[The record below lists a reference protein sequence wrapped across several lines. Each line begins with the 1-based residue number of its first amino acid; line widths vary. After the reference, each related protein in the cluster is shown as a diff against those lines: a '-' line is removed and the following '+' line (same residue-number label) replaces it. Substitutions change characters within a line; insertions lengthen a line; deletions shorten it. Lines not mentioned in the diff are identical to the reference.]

1 MVIAHAGVGQG
12 WAVLGWTL
20 ELPLLLALAVT
31 AAAWWLAVQA
41 INARHPRSPLPGWR
55 SASFA
60 GGLLV
65 LVVALQSPIDTFA
78 DEWFSVH
85 MVQHLLIGF
94 VAAPLFVLAGP
105 MILVLRLLPGSWRR
119 RLVLPLL
126 HGRVARVMTFP
137 ALTWLLFAVVM
148 WAAHFTGLFELALES
163 EPIHQFEH
171 LAFLASGYLYW
182 LPALGDEP
190 LPWRLGWS
198 GRILYL
204 FLGMPLSSVLGMVI
218 VAQTGVLYPHYL
230 LTGGAAALADQR
242 LAGTVMWVG
251 GDLITAVLIGLAVW
265 AWVRDE
271 ARRARHRAAHAVIDA
286 SRG

>member
-20 ELPLLLALAVT
+20 ELPLLLGLAMT
-31 AAAWWLAVQA
+31 AAAWWLAVRA
-41 INARHPRSPLPGWR
+41 INARHPRSPVPGWR
-55 SASFA
+55 SATFVA
-60 GGLLV
+60 GLLA
-65 LVVALQSPIDTFA
+65 LLIALQSPIDTFA

-94 VAAPLFVLAGP
+94 VAAPLLVLSGP
-105 MILVLRLLPGSWRR
+105 MIVVLRLVPAAWRR

-126 HGRVARVMTFP
+126 HGRVARILTFP
-137 ALTWLLFAVVM
+137 LLTWLLFAGVM

-163 EPIHQFEH
+163 DPIHQLEH
-171 LAFLASGYLYW
+171 LAFLITGFLYW

-204 FLGMPLSSVLGMVI
+204 FLGMPLSSVLGMAI

-230 LTGGAAALADQR
+230 LTGGAMALADQR

-251 GDLITAVLIGLAVW
+251 GDLIGMALIGLVVW
-265 AWVRDE
+265 RWVRVE
-271 ARRARHRAAHAVIDA
+271 AARVRRRAALIAPR
-286 SRG
+286 